1 MYRQEGKKKSREETT
16 FNGHC
21 IRTPTRPGPAQRA
34 LSMCAM
40 PTSNGDSSPH
50 RNGARKQR
58 NHPSESEDER
68 QRLHCKNA
76 IHLAVPMA
84 KKYYPGDKASSTSTP
99 HVIAMVGLP
108 ARGKTYISKKLSR
121 YLNWIGVNTKV
132 FNLGDYRRRMENKY
146 SNHEIFNPENAE
158 GRALRE
164 KVCEDGLQDVLDWL
178 EKNEG
183 EVAVF
188 DATNTTRER
197 RKYLYQKVVLEKGFK
212 LFFVESICDDPKIIE
227 ANILEVKV
235 TSPDYKHFDKEKV
248 LHDFLERIN
257 HYEKL
262 YETIDENLEPDLAYL
277 KIFDTGRK
285 VEIHKHEGHI
295 QSRIVYYLMNVH
307 ITPRTIYLTRHGE
320 SYNNVIGR
328 LGGDSKLTPRGD
340 EFAKKLGEYVNE
352 LKHPNFKVWT
362 SWLRRTIDTAKFI
375 DFDQERWKLLN
386 EIDSGVCDDMTYED
400 IIKHM
405 PDEYKRR
412 DADKFRYRYPRG
424 ESYED
429 LVARLEPVIMEMERQ
444 DSLLIV
450 GHQAVIRCLLA
461 YYMETPEEDLPWLEV
476 PLHTVIKLSPIAY
489 GCKVEYLEF
498 NIPRVSTHRSKP
510 IQGGVLEPKFQRAH
524 RPFMEDLRGIEGLFE
539 ELMKEADE
547 AAQSQVKY
555 KELGSTSEY
564 RNGAATNFATK
575 QSEDEK
581 ADSNGQNCVKEGAN
595 DE

>member
-1 MYRQEGKKKSREETT
+1 MGKNESNEIN
-16 FNGHC
+16 NGHHLN
-21 IRTPTRPGPAQRA
+21 RTA
-34 LSMCAM
+34 SMPNSTASSLNQLRNS
-40 PTSNGDSSPH
+40 TVSN
-50 RNGARKQR
+50 
-58 NHPSESEDER
+58 EDER

-84 KKYYPGDKASSTSTP
+84 KKHPGDKASSTSTP

-132 FNLGDYRRRMENKY
+132 FNLGDYRRRLENKY
-146 SNHEIFNPENAE
+146 SSHEIFNPDNAE

-197 RKYLYQKVVLEKGFK
+197 RKYLYQRVVLEKGFK

-285 VEIHKHEGHI
+285 VTTHKHEGHI
-295 QSRIVYYLMNVH
+295 QARIVYYLMNVH

-320 SYNNVIGR
+320 SYNNVVGR
-328 LGGDSKLTPRGD
+328 LGGDSNLTPRGD
-340 EFAKKLGEYVNE
+340 EYAKKLGEYINQ
-352 LKHPNFKVWT
+352 LSHPNFKVWT
-362 SWLRRTIDTAKFI
+362 SWMVRTIETGKYI
-375 DFDQERWKLLN
+375 KFDQERWKLLN
-386 EIDSGVCDDMTYED
+386 ELDSGVCDDMTYED
-400 IIKHM
+400 IIQQM
-405 PDEYKRR
+405 PGEYSRR
-412 DADKFRYRYPRG
+412 DADKFHYRYPRG

-444 DSLLIV
+444 DSLLII
-450 GHQAVIRCLLA
+450 GHQAVNRCLLS
-461 YYMETPEEDLPWLEV
+461 YYMEIPESELPWLEV
-476 PLHTVIKLSPIAY
+476 PLHTVIKLSPVAY
-489 GCKVEYLEF
+489 GCKVEYLPF
-498 NIPRVSTHRSKP
+498 NVPKVSTHRTKP
-510 IQGGVLEPKFQRAH
+510 VQDGVLEPRFCRAH
-524 RPFMEDLRGIEGLFE
+524 RSKIEDMRGIEGLYDNLLE
-539 ELMKEADE
+539 EADE
-547 AAQSQVKY
+547 AVANKIKY
-555 KELGSTSEY
+555 KELGSKICE
-564 RNGAATNFATK
+564 NGDK
-575 QSEDEK
+575 LK
-581 ADSNGQNCVKEGAN
+581 KNGSVEHNTQHSVGF
-595 DE
+595 

>member
-1 MYRQEGKKKSREETT
+1 MYRQEAKKKSLEDAST
-16 FNGHC
+16 NGQATSASP
-21 IRTPTRPGPAQRA
+21 RKSGRVGQRA
-34 LSMCAM
+34 MSMCAM
-40 PTSNGDSSPH
+40 PTSNGDSSPQK
-50 RNGARKQR
+50 NGIGRQR
-58 NHPSESEDER
+58 ISESEDER

-132 FNLGDYRRRMENKY
+132 FNLGDYRRRMESQY
-146 SNHEIFNPENAE
+146 SNHELFNPENAE

-164 KVCEDGLQDVLDWL
+164 KVCEDGLQDVLEWL
-178 EKNEG
+178 EKSEG

-235 TSPDYKHFDKEKV
+235 SSPDYKHFDREKV

-285 VEIHKHEGHI
+285 VMVHKHEGHI
-295 QSRIVYYLMNVH
+295 QARIVYYLMNVH

-328 LGGDSKLTPRGD
+328 LGGDSKLTSRGD
-340 EFAKKLGEYVNE
+340 DFAKKLGEYVNE

-362 SWLRRTIDTAKFI
+362 SWLRRTIDTAAYI

-400 IIKHM
+400 IIKTM

-489 GCKVEYLEF
+489 GCKVDYLEF
-498 NIPRVSTHRSKP
+498 DIPKVSTHRSR
-510 IQGGVLEPKFQRAH
+510 QSEAGVLEQKFQRAH
-524 RPFMEDLRGIEGLFE
+524 RPLMEDLRGIEGLFE
-539 ELMKEADE
+539 ELMREADE

-555 KELGSTSEY
+555 KELGSTSKY
-564 RNGAATNFATK
+564 RNGAATAFATK
-575 QSEDEK
+575 QSGDIQT
-581 ADSNGQNCVKEGAN
+581 DTNGQNSVKEGVN
-595 DE
+595 DK